1 MANVHSVIDMVAREA
16 QRVAHEK
23 LTFLGTIDRSY
34 DDQYANKAFQIGDT
48 LRVRKPNQYTR
59 RKGSR
64 VMNVQDQ
71 QEETQNVVV
80 ATQDGVD
87 MKFNSAELTLEIDE
101 LSRRFIEPA
110 VSVLISGIEGDALS
124 TMTKAVAQNT
134 GTTTEIVGA
143 TDLDAVAQARAKLN
157 QQLAPK
163 DGNRSVQLDSVTMA
177 AVVNGATSGTLALF
191 NPTTDISKAFREGFI
206 GRNSMATWFENDRTY
221 SHTNSADA
229 DVAWAVDDT
238 TRLAAYTDKVG
249 LTVLNFDN
257 QGGEI
262 AQTVGTT
269 FTIADLFD
277 CHPETKAKYAHLKQF
292 VVTASSTTSNEG
304 DISFSPT
311 IRTGGAKQ
319 NCFIAGGSASI
330 ADLEDNATVMYGA
343 GGSLVYQSNLM
354 YHKEAFTF
362 VTADLPIMDDAIRC
376 VRRVKDG
383 LSIRCW
389 QGSDI
394 RNDELLLRLDILYG
408 FKAIR
413 PEWACRINN

>member
-1 MANVHSVIDMVAREA
+1 MANTLSVIDMVAREA
-16 QRVAHEK
+16 QRIAHEK

-34 DDQYANKAFQIGDT
+34 DPSFANKAFQIGDT

-64 VMNVQDQ
+64 VMDVQDQ
-71 QEETQNVVV
+71 AEETQNVVV

-87 MKFNSAELTLEIDE
+87 MKFNSAELTLSIDE
-101 LSRRFIEPA
+101 LSRRYIEPA
-110 VSVLISGIEGDALS
+110 VSVLVSGIEGDALS
-124 TMTKAVAQNT
+124 SLTKVVAQNT
-134 GTTTEIVGA
+134 GSTGEVVGA
-143 TDLDAVAQARAKLN
+143 TDLDAVSQARAKLN

-206 GRNSMATWFENDRTY
+206 GRNSMATWYENDRTY
-221 SHTNSADA
+221 AHTNTVDA
-229 DVAWAVDDT
+229 DVAYAVDDT
-238 TRLAAYTDKVG
+238 TRLAAYTDADG
-249 LTVLNFDN
+249 LSVLNFDEK
-257 QGGEI
+257 G
-262 AQTVGTT
+262 TLSYSLGTT
-269 FTIADLFD
+269 FTIADLYD

-292 VVTASSTTSNEG
+292 TVIVPDTSTTATES
-304 DISFSPT
+304 DITFSPT

-319 NCFIAGGSASI
+319 NCWISGGSASI
-330 ADLEDNATVMYGA
+330 ADLEDNVTACYA
-343 GGSLVYQSNLM
+343 GNGTVYQSNLM

-362 VTADLPIMDDAIRC
+362 VTADLPIMDDSIRC